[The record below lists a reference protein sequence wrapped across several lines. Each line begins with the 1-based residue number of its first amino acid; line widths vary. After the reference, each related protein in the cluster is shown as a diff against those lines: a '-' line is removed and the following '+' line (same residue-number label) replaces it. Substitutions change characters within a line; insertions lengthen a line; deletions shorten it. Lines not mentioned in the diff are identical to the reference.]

1 MLGEDLDTKIK
12 SLIKNSFK
20 AGEKYL
26 NKIDLNKID
35 IDTYIKT
42 LGTFPIS
49 LDYKNKD
56 VNIILTSSYF
66 ENISAR
72 RTIIETLNDINFRR
86 GNNWTEKIVIAFMDE
101 VISLYLYE
109 GNDEIIRKREE
120 EISYKYNVPINRLK
134 TQVALFIINLDNNH
148 DKFNILEY
156 FSKYEIIMW
165 KYRDIDK
172 LQELIEEEK
181 VPEND
186 LKLLRDLKFIV

>member
-20 AGEKYL
+20 AGEKY
-26 NKIDLNKID
+26 LNKID

>member
-20 AGEKYL
+20 VGEKY
-26 NKIDLNKID
+26 LNKID

-181 VPEND
+181 VSEND